1 MSEQKIMISEAAKL
15 VDVESH
21 VLRYWEEEL
30 HIPVSRT
37 EMGHRYYTKENLQL
51 FCCIKKLKDEG
62 VTIKELK
69 LLVPDLLAVQKKNG
83 QAPMQKSH
91 EEEAKTSP
99 LPTSPKTKPCE
110 APSAEVVSDLP
121 LQQVRELIGT
131 VLTDVVTSNN
141 EVLKK
146 EISRTVSS
154 EVLREMQVLMREKER
169 HDEEHFRKLDL
180 LIRQQQAL
188 RKEASAAGT
197 ATGKI
202 RRIFT

>member
-83 QAPMQKSH
+83 
-91 EEEAKTSP
+91 
-99 LPTSPKTKPCE
+99 
-110 APSAEVVSDLP
+110 
-121 LQQVRELIGT
+121 
-131 VLTDVVTSNN
+131 
-141 EVLKK
+141 
-146 EISRTVSS
+146 
-154 EVLREMQVLMREKER
+154 
-169 HDEEHFRKLDL
+169 
-180 LIRQQQAL
+180 
-188 RKEASAAGT
+188 
-197 ATGKI
+197 
-202 RRIFT
+202 

>member
-83 QAPMQKSH
+83 QAPKPKRH
-91 EEEAKTSP
+91 EEEAKAPS
-99 LPTSPKTKPCE
+99 LPASPKAKPCE
-110 APSAEVVSDLP
+110 TTSAEVVSDLP

-146 EISRTVSS
+146 EISRSVSS
-154 EVLREMQVLMREKER
+154 EVLREMHVLMQTKEQ

-188 RKEASAAGT
+188 RKEASASGT